1 MKTIKHRVESFDLY
15 TAKENMEEDI
25 LQNLSQQQKQI
36 PAKYFYDKQGSEL
49 FELITQQEE
58 YYPTRAETEIFM
70 NDCKSIAQY
79 TGPIHTLIEYGS
91 GSSKKIK
98 SLLSSFQSLEEY
110 MPIDISEEFL
120 LQSSIELSNQY
131 PHLSVKA
138 VCGDYTAP
146 LELPIK
152 GAGKKAIFF
161 PGSTIGNF
169 EPREAKAFLVG
180 SAGHLND
187 GDGFIVGVDTK
198 KDREKLEAAYNDA
211 NGITAEFNVNVLR
224 RLNRELGANFDLDQ
238 FEHKAL
244 YNEEKGRIEMHLRSK
259 KEQQV
264 QISNRLFEFKKN
276 ETIHTENSYKYSI
289 EEFQLLVQQCG
300 FVPVKVWTDE
310 NETFSVHY
318 MEKQQTKKS

>member
-36 PAKYFYDKQGSEL
+36 PSKYFYDKRGSEL
-49 FELITQQEE
+49 FEQITQQEE
-58 YYPTRAETEIFM
+58 YYPTQAETEIFL
-70 NDCKSIAQY
+70 KASLSIARC
-79 TGPIHTLIEYGS
+79 TGPVHTLIEYGS
-91 GSSKKIK
+91 GSSQKIK
-98 SLLSSFQSLEEY
+98 TLLSSFQSLKTY
-110 MPIDISEEFL
+110 MPIDISKEFL
-120 LQSSIELSNQY
+120 LRSSEELSIQY
-131 PHLSVKA
+131 PHLEVKA

-146 LELPIK
+146 LELPLE
-152 GAGKKAIFF
+152 GAGKKTIFF

-169 EPREAKAFLVG
+169 EPQEAKAFLVR
-180 SAGHLND
+180 SARLLND

-198 KDREKLEAAYNDA
+198 KDCKKLEAAYNDA

-224 RLNRELGANFDLDQ
+224 RINRELGANFDLDQ
-238 FEHKAL
+238 FEHKAF
-244 YNEEKGRIEMHLRSK
+244 YNGEKGRIEMHLRSK
-259 KEQQV
+259 KEQKV

-300 FVPVKVWTDE
+300 FIPVKVWTDE

-318 MEKQQTKKS
+318 MEKQQTKN